1 LIRDFKSSKQVFK
14 GKEISDNLQD
24 YMYSL
29 AVKHLYPEYV
39 NRQSEFLFLKFNLD
53 DKKAAKLRFGPNS
66 LVEKKKEKGSGV
78 VLMEPISEDDLSGF
92 EYQLTG
98 MQTYLDNFSEKDS
111 RGNLAAKQPFP
122 SDNSFSGPLQCGF
135 AKTKGQL
142 KKDGTPMWHCPFKWG
157 FDYFIVYNESGEK
170 IKSYNENEW
179 DEKFIPLGGSFKKH
193 NYKGCPYFNKI

>member
-1 LIRDFKSSKQVFK
+1 
-14 GKEISDNLQD
+14 
-24 YMYSL
+24 
-29 AVKHLYPEYV
+29 
-39 NRQSEFLFLKFNLD
+39 
-53 DKKAAKLRFGPNS
+53 
-66 LVEKKKEKGSGV
+66 
-78 VLMEPISEDDLSGF
+78 
-92 EYQLTG
+92 
-98 MQTYLDNFSEKDS
+98 
-111 RGNLAAKQPFP
+111 
-122 SDNSFSGPLQCGF
+122 LQCGF